1 MVATNLFM
9 RMYCFIIN
17 VLRLIETK
25 EQIYCLE
32 LTGTRKES
40 VKTNTNN
47 ILHTVSNKIDLF
59 NKVCSTC

>member
-1 MVATNLFM
+1 
-9 RMYCFIIN
+9 MYCFIIN

-32 LTGTRKES
+32 LTDTRKES